1 MTKTYENTW
10 GTPLGQDCV
19 DLCSTLPRWLGER
32 LMFLGMHT
40 SGAPASY
47 FKDNED
53 LAAPTRP
60 LERWRSDLTK
70 HGYALSLAGNL
81 SNLEWTLEEEEKAR
95 ADAQEAMLW
104 VAVNLGNLWD

>member
-1 MTKTYENTW
+1 MTKSHEATW

-47 FKDNED
+47 WDGD
-53 LAAPTRP
+53 TAVPVP
-60 LERWRSDLTK
+60 IDRWRSDLTK

>member
-47 FKDNED
+47 YSASGED
-53 LAAPTRP
+53 AEHALGSWTH
-60 LERWRSDLTK
+60 DLTK